1 MAPKSP
7 TKKSKKKTL
16 RGRFL
21 LAGFLLTSLAI
32 LPTTVLFFIGML
44 PAIICRFVDRSHLKQ
59 RTLTVAFMNFAAVFP
74 SWYKMVTQDH
84 TFEHTVNILTE
95 PVNIV
100 IMYGGA
106 LLGYMID
113 WGVSGIVSSMVV
125 QKGQNR
131 LRKIK
136 ELQSDLISRWGDE
149 VSGDVPL
156 DAQGFPLQQKQD
168 H

>member
-44 PAIICRFVDRSHLKQ
+44 PSIICRFVDRSHLKQ

>member
-1 MAPKSP
+1 MAKKSSSS
-7 TKKSKKKTL
+7 KSKKKGV
-16 RGRFL
+16 RGRLL
-21 LAGFLLTSLAI
+21 LAGLLLTSLAI

-44 PAIICRFVDRSHLKQ
+44 PAIICRFVDHSRLKQ

-74 SWYKMVTQDH
+74 FWYKMVTTDH
-84 TFEHTVNILTE
+84 NFEQTVNILTE
-95 PVNIV
+95 PMNIV

-136 ELQSDLISRWGDE
+136 ELQSELVERWGEE
-149 VSGDVPL
+149 VSGEIPL
-156 DAQGFPLQQKQD
+156 DAQGFPLKQKQD
-168 H
+168 